1 MSKTKKILM
10 TLKPYLFI
18 APAFVFLGTFTLF
31 PILHTL
37 YVGFFRWGVL
47 SPEPVFIGLGNYLEA
62 VSSPVFWQVWRNT
75 LLYSVC
81 TVAGTVTLGLM
92 LALFANND
100 RLKGHAFFRTSL
112 FYPHML
118 PWAVAA
124 MVWMWMFQPRRGL
137 INNLFGLKID

>member
-47 SPEPVFIGLGNYLEA
+47 SPEPVFIGWEITLRLCLRR
-62 VSSPVFWQVWRNT
+62 SSGRCGETHCSTQ
-75 LLYSVC
+75 S
-81 TVAGTVTLGLM
+81 A
-92 LALFANND
+92 
-100 RLKGHAFFRTSL
+100 
-112 FYPHML
+112 
-118 PWAVAA
+118 
-124 MVWMWMFQPRRGL
+124 Q
-137 INNLFGLKID
+137 